1 MTDSQ
6 VSVGSAQVLIA
17 PDPDS
22 LVSVGNV
29 QALIQPKPDS
39 RVSVG
44 SIQAL
49 VRPLPSGTYVRTADS
64 SRALL
69 SKWPDGQWLPVEAF
83 VAPGVWTWTDS
94 LSSLSTLTVGSGTW
108 TINGGVLETNPTNA
122 NGKIRSNTGIDTSKD
137 VHIVQVEIKMSS
149 GYPSTDNH
157 SGIGFNASSFAT
169 GLMFSQLH
177 FESGVTKVQFVSDA
191 IVWRTGT
198 AFTFTAGQWYKLR
211 LRWNDTNDLWTVWLD
226 GVQMVEMTL
235 AQTEAAMYPTLLTY
249 RAGTTYTTNYRNLSY
264 WGGST
269 TDTQPALGS

>member
-1 MTDSQ
+1 MTDSR
-6 VSVGSAQVLIA
+6 VSTGSIQVL
-17 PDPDS
+17 
-22 LVSVGNV
+22 L
-29 QALIQPKPDS
+29 LPKPDS
-39 RVSVG
+39 RVSTG
-44 SIQAL
+44 SVQVLYKA
-49 VRPLPSGTYVRTADS
+49 LPSGNYVHTAGS
-64 SRALL
+64 VRALL
-69 SKWPDGQWLPVEAF
+69 MKWTDNSWIPIKVVGT
-83 VAPGVWTWTDS
+83 PGAWTWTDP

-149 GYPSTDNH
+149 GYPGTDNH
-157 SGIGFNASSFAT
+157 SGIGFNASSLAT

-177 FESGVTKVQFVSDA
+177 FESGVTKVQFVSDGVA
-191 IVWRTGT
+191 WRTGA

-249 RAGTTYTTNYRNLSY
+249 RAGTTYTTNFRNLSY

-269 TDTQPALGS
+269 SDIQPPL